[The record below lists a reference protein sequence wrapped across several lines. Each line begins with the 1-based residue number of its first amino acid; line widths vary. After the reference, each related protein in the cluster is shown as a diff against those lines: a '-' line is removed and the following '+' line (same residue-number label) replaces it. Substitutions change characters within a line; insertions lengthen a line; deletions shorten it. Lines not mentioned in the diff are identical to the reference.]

1 MLYAYFMDK
10 STEHHMSQ
18 LRTLNG
24 AARELRTSHT
34 VLMRRIAD
42 GLLPSWRVS
51 GVVLVRLDQAAHA
64 VAVSAPVDPAL
75 TLAAIV
81 EAHPYLHIGGAGLP
95 SGQLGQARAA
105 LLAEETTVESVRT
118 WLRGRIGKIKTF
130 SADIDAQAL
139 ADKIAAQ
146 LDIRIP
152 VGCVIVAA
160 LQEGYRVQ
168 TARQRIAPIPL
179 IAVSARDFY
188 QGDPPQPATPRKWAP
203 GEFLGLS

>member
-1 MLYAYFMDK
+1 MDK
-10 STEHHMSQ
+10 STEYHMSQ

-24 AARELRTSHT
+24 AARDLGTSHT

-75 TLAAIV
+75 TFAAII

-95 SGQLGQARAA
+95 VGPLGQARAA
-105 LLAEETTVESVRT
+105 LLAEEDTVESVRV
-118 WLRGRIGKIKTF
+118 WLRDRIGKVKTF
-130 SADIDAQAL
+130 SADLDAQAL
-139 ADKIAAQ
+139 ADRLGAQ
-146 LDIRIP
+146 LDTRVPI
-152 VGCVIVAA
+152 GCVIVAA

-168 TARQRIAPIPL
+168 SARQRIAPTPL

-188 QGDPPQPATPRKWAP
+188 QGDPRPAAPRKWAP
-203 GEFLGLS
+203 GEFLGQI